1 MPSVILSSIT
11 FFFVQYFSLLTI
23 KNLSPAHYI
32 FSIPIT
38 FFFQKL
44 LNMINTLFYNKNLFN
59 NDDNDS
65 NKITKFCLDIIGDII
80 AIIGFLIY
88 LEIIVLNF
96 CGLDYNIKVNINKRA
111 QEILSL
117 DESINFN

>member
-44 LNMINTLFYNKNLFN
+44 FNMINTLFSNKTLFN
-59 NDDNDS
+59 TNDS
-65 NKITKFCLDIIGDII
+65 IKITKFCLDIIGDII

-111 QEILSL
+111 EEIKSL